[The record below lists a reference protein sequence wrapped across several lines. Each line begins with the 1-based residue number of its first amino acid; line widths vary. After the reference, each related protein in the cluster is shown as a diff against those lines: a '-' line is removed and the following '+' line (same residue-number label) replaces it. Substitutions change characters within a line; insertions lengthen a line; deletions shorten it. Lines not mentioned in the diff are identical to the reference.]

1 MWKVLEAFYRQLWYL
16 TGEMI
21 PLALLCPSLPTS
33 EREALARALHG
44 ITRGMP
50 RVGKPLFP
58 TITVLLKPHP
68 TRPLMDSFVTN
79 DSWAIFD
86 RLSLGGTN
94 VRYKKLD
101 RKI

>member
-21 PLALLCPSLPTS
+21 PLALLCSSLPTS
-33 EREALARALHG
+33 EREDLARALHG

-58 TITVLLKPHP
+58 TITVLLKPYP
-68 TRPLMDSFVTN
+68 TRPLMDTFVTN
-79 DSWAIFD
+79 DCWAIFD
-86 RLSLGGTN
+86 RLGLCGSN
-94 VRYKKLD
+94 VRNLKYLF
-101 RKI
+101 I

>member
-21 PLALLCPSLPTS
+21 PLALLCSSLPTS
-33 EREALARALHG
+33 EREDLARALHG

-58 TITVLLKPHP
+58 TITVLLKPYP
-68 TRPLMDSFVTN
+68 TRPIMDNFVTN
-79 DSWAIFD
+79 NSWAIFN
-86 RLSLGGTN
+86 RLGLGGTN

-101 RKI
+101 KKK